1 MKTLLS
7 IFLLALS
14 LSSLAEIPNCKSEF
28 YRGKKFLVFDDARGD
43 NEESL
48 IVTGFHIHFETLS
61 ECINYQIN
69 HAQDKDIVKM
79 KVLFTQSNG
88 NKIYLV
94 INNLDGNH

>member
-28 YRGKKFLVFDDARGD
+28 YRGKKFLFFDDDRGD
-43 NEESL
+43 NEGL
-48 IVTGFHIHFETLS
+48 IVTGFHHHFETLS

-79 KVLFTQSNG
+79 KVLFRQSNG